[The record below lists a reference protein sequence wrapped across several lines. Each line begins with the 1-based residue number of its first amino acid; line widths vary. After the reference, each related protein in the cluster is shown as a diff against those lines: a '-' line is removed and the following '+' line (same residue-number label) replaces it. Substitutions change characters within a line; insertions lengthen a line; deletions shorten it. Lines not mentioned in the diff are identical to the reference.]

1 MTAKIT
7 PQPEKPNFEQLQKN
21 KLIGAWEFK
30 SLREAEIKELQD
42 KSTALQAE
50 FKQVQDK
57 IAETSQQRRD
67 AEITLQ
73 AIAQILTE
81 MEIDPNA
88 VLQEAFNPKPAE
100 PQVEE
105 PISHAL
111 EVPDGLLDIEEVLE
125 KPVLDE
131 AKAKAKK

>member
-1 MTAKIT
+1 MTATIT
-7 PQPEKPNFEQLQKN
+7 PQPEKPSFEQLQKN

-30 SLREAEIKELQD
+30 SLREAEIKDLQD
-42 KSTALQAE
+42 KSAALQAE

-67 AEITLQ
+67 AEIALQ
-73 AIAQILTE
+73 TIAQILTE

-100 PQVEE
+100 SEVADE
-105 PISHAL
+105 PVLADH
-111 EVPDGLLDIEEVLE
+111 EEVISE
-125 KPVLDE
+125 EVAIE
-131 AKAKAKK
+131 IEQAKKTKK